1 MFLVLDF
8 TQSFHIAIIK
18 NDQTISKELKTKK
31 NISEILILEIEKFLK
46 QSKTKFKKIKSIC
59 VITGPGSFTG
69 IRSALTFAKTSKLT
83 DNIDVFGI
91 SKFEIIICKIDSN
104 NYNRKKCILLHF
116 KDNQFFIQTFKD
128 REALDK
134 ARLLN
139 LDNEEFKFKK
149 KTTYIYDNI
158 LFEKLLGNN
167 IQANNKKNFH
177 LIDYNLVELSEIIV
191 NNTIDNLDPKPLYI
205 SNYY

>member
-91 SKFEIIICKIDSN
+91 SKFEIISCKIDSN

-139 LDNEEFKFKK
+139 LDNEEFKFNK

>member
-91 SKFEIIICKIDSN
+91 SKFEIISCKIDSN